1 VHGELDV
8 GMYTIEVAKEITQ
21 FFWPMRPDH
30 RLVII
35 VTEPADGV
43 VGRPAECHVLK
54 TLREEGGNQS

>member
-1 VHGELDV
+1 
-8 GMYTIEVAKEITQ
+8 MYTIEVAKEITQ

-43 VGRPAECHVLK
+43 VVVPADCQFIEVIH
-54 TLREEGGNQS
+54 EELATNK